1 MVSRASSGPGR
12 MTFTE
17 GTTGRMEQ
25 WGGGLRRSNT
35 SNNTAAGRMDGNFR
49 QRSNTSVRYTGLG
62 AAHGVEAHVVV
73 LGGVLRADSGF
84 LGHIGGTARVAPP
97 YAIISLSKLIARQ
110 YLPETA
116 SDWIQSKMMSL
127 LSGKNGLFNPT
138 HQASKGPEYP
148 CSFFFARTMHG
159 SLQNLEFPIIAT
171 QAFQLP

>member
-116 SDWIQSKMMSL
+116 SDWIQSKHQHDDESL
-127 LSGKNGLFNPT
+127 VRQTGV
-138 HQASKGPEYP
+138 
-148 CSFFFARTMHG
+148 R
-159 SLQNLEFPIIAT
+159 SLGGTIL
-171 QAFQLP
+171 